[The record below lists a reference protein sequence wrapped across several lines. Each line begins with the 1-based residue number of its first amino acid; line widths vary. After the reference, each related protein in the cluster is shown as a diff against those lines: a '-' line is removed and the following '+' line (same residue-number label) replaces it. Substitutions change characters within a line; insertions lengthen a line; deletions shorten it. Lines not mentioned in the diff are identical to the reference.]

1 MKDDKKNSRRS
12 FLNKGLKLGVATAAG
27 GLAATSAIGGDETNK
42 EKKLP
47 TEKVKVLTPDG
58 TLVEVDKPID
68 NCKIDPC
75 SPPIGD
81 AARIGIPGRSFV
93 MVIDLARCK
102 NARKC
107 IEGCQKGHN
116 LAPDQEWLK
125 VYLMKDNPEG
135 EPYWFPRQCFHCD
148 NPPCVKVCPVGATFK
163 RQDNLVLV
171 DDDRCIGC
179 KFCVVACPYSVRI
192 FNWKEPPES
201 DIPPE
206 EYSPEVSN
214 PAQIGT
220 VSKCDFCAD
229 RSREG
234 KLPYCAVSCP
244 MGAIYF
250 GDKNEDAVTNGTDT
264 VRFTQIIKERMGYR
278 YLEELGTK
286 PNVYY
291 LPPVDRMFDYESGL
305 KDLPEEQQKVYDE
318 IRFSKN
324 GKDES
329 L

>member
-1 MKDDKKNSRRS
+1 MD
-12 FLNKGLKLGVATAAG
+12 
-27 GLAATSAIGGDETNK
+27 NK
-42 EKKLP
+42 EKSPARRNFLKSSLKAGALFAAGSTP
-47 TEKVKVLTPDG
+47 LLAGTNAEDGKDGTGEMIKVLTTDG
-58 TLVEVDKPID
+58 KVVEISKPKTD
-68 NCKIDPC
+68 CKVDPC
-75 SPPIGD
+75 APPLGR
-81 AARIGIPGRSFV
+81 AATQGIPGRKFV

-125 VYLMKDNPEG
+125 VYLMKDNPSG

-163 RQDNLVLV
+163 RQDNCVLV
-171 DDDRCIGC
+171 DENRCIGC

-192 FNWKEPPES
+192 FNWQKPPES
-201 DIPPE
+201 SIPHE
-206 EYSPEVSN
+206 EYSPETGV

-220 VSKCDFCAD
+220 VSKCDFCPD

-234 KLPYCAVSCP
+234 KLPYCASSCP

-250 GDKNEDAVTNGTDT
+250 GDKNEDAVSNGTET
-264 VRFTQIIKERMGYR
+264 VRFSELVKNRAGYR

-291 LPPVDRMFDYESGL
+291 LPPVDRMFDYESGMQSVS
-305 KDLPEEQQKVYDE
+305 EEKQKVYDN
-318 IRFSKN
+318 IRFN
-324 GKDES
+324 GKER
-329 L
+329 

>member
-1 MKDDKKNSRRS
+1 MKKKENKDTRRKFLRNS
-12 FLNKGLKLGVATAAG
+12 LTLGAAAITG
-27 GLAATSAIGGDETNK
+27 GSGAALAHTNDNGGSK
-42 EKKLP
+42 
-47 TEKVKVLTPDG
+47 TEKVKVLTTDG
-58 TLVEVDKPID
+58 KVIEIDKPID
-68 NCKIDPC
+68 DCKIDPC
-75 SPPIGD
+75 APPIGD
-81 AARIGIPGRSFV
+81 AARQGIPGRSFV

-107 IEGCQKGHN
+107 IEGCQEGHN
-116 LAPDQEWLK
+116 LRPDQEWLN
-125 VYLMKDNPEG
+125 VVLMKDHPEA

-171 DDDRCIGC
+171 DDNRCIGC

-192 FNWKEPPES
+192 FNWEEPPKS
-201 DIPPE
+201 DVPKE
-206 EYSPEVSN
+206 EYSPEVSL

-234 KLPYCAVSCP
+234 KLPYCTTSCP
-244 MGAIYF
+244 MGAMYF
-250 GDKNEDAVTNGTDT
+250 GDRNEDAVSNGTDT
-264 VRFTQIIKERMGYR
+264 VRFSELIKDRAGYR

-291 LPPVDRMFDYESGL
+291 LPPVNRMFDYESGL
-305 KDLPEEQQKVYDE
+305 KELPEEKQNIYDDL
-318 IRFSKN
+318 RN
-324 GKDES
+324 GKKS
-329 L
+329 N

>member
-1 MKDDKKNSRRS
+1 MKKKEDKGNRRKFLKNS
-12 FLNKGLKLGVATAAG
+12 F
-27 GLAATSAIGGDETNK
+27 AIGAAALATGSGAALANTNEVDEGAEAK
-42 EKKLP
+42 
-47 TEKVKVLTPDG
+47 TEKIKVLTTEG
-58 TLVEVDKPID
+58 EVIEIERPLDE
-68 NCKIDPC
+68 CKIDPC
-75 SPPIGD
+75 TPPIGD
-81 AARIGIPGRSFV
+81 AARQGIPGRSFV

-107 IEGCQKGHN
+107 IDGCQEGHN
-116 LAPDQEWLK
+116 LRPDQEWLN
-125 VYLMKDNPEG
+125 VVLMKDNPEA

-171 DDDRCIGC
+171 DDNRCIGC

-192 FNWKEPPES
+192 FNWEEPPKS
-201 DIPPE
+201 DVPKE
-206 EYSPEVSN
+206 EYSPEVSL

-234 KLPYCAVSCP
+234 KLPYCATSCP

-250 GDKNEDAVTNGTDT
+250 GDKNEDTVFNGTET
-264 VRFTQIIKERMGYR
+264 VQFTQLLKERAGYR

-291 LPPVDRMFDYESGL
+291 LPPVNKMFDYESGL
-305 KDLPEEQQKVYDE
+305 KDLPEEKQKIYDE
-318 IRFSKN
+318 LRN
-324 GKDES
+324 GKKS
-329 L
+329 N

>member
-1 MKDDKKNSRRS
+1 MKNKEDKDTRRKFLKNS
-12 FLNKGLKLGVATAAG
+12 LALGAAALATGSGAALAHKNTNGAEAG
-27 GLAATSAIGGDETNK
+27 GK
-42 EKKLP
+42 
-47 TEKVKVLTPDG
+47 TEKVKVLTTEG
-58 TLVEVDKPID
+58 KVVEIERPI
-68 NCKIDPC
+68 NECKIEPC
-75 SPPIGD
+75 ESPVGK
-81 AARIGIPGRSFV
+81 AARQGIPGRSFV

-171 DDDRCIGC
+171 DDNRCIGC

-192 FNWKEPPES
+192 FNWEAPPAS
-201 DIPPE
+201 DVPIE
-206 EYSPEVSN
+206 EYSPEVSV
-214 PAQIGT
+214 PAQTGT

-229 RSREG
+229 RSRVG
-234 KLPYCAVSCP
+234 KLPYCASSCP

-250 GDKNEDAVTNGTDT
+250 GDKNEDTVTNGSDT
-264 VRFTQIIKERMGYR
+264 VRFSEIIKERAGYR
-278 YLEELGTK
+278 YREELGTK

-291 LPPVDRMFDYESGL
+291 LPPVNRMFDYQSGL
-305 KDLPEEQQKVYDE
+305 DGLPEEKQKIYEE
-318 IRFSKN
+318 IRVSKN
-324 GKDES
+324 GKY
-329 L
+329 